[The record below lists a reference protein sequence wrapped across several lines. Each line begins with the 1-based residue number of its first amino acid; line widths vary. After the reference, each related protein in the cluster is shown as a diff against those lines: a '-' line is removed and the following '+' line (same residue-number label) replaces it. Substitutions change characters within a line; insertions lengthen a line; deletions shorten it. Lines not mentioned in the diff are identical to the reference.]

1 MSATSPPSFTPC
13 RAISARCSSTSIRR
27 FRGLPTARHE
37 AACASG
43 SIAVLAA
50 SAEIEAGRYDLSM
63 VVGVEQMK
71 TVDPK
76 TGGDY
81 LGTAAWYENEAKGIE
96 FPFPKLFGKLGD
108 EYDKRFGLKDEH
120 LARISAIN
128 YGNAKRNPLAQT
140 RNWYMTEPHA
150 NATGKFN
157 TVIGGRI
164 KVSDCSQVTDGA
176 VSLFLASETL
186 AAQYAERRN
195 LKLSEIPRIL
205 GWGHRTAPLG
215 FAAKVEESRNDRYVL
230 PHTRQA
236 ILDALRRAGM
246 TDVWDVQGIETHD
259 CFTTSEYMA
268 IDHFGLTEP
277 GESWKALDEG
287 VIEMGGRH
295 ADQPERRADR
305 CGPPRRGH
313 GDASAPRRLEAG
325 ERARGRLS
333 GRERS
338 AVRHAEHR
346 RQRHDQLR
354 FHRRELTEILL
365 RDAGRGSGVDQSSAK
380 VPPHSLEAEAAVLGG
395 ILLDNTALDRVAEH
409 VSAEDFYREAHRKIF
424 RAASELS
431 QRSEPID
438 LLTLTEALKTRGE
451 LAEVGGAAYV
461 SELADRALSAA
472 NIQYHARIIR
482 EKAILRG
489 LIATA
494 SEIVSRGYEAREEV
508 ARFVDEAE
516 QAIYQIAEKKT
527 RGAFTRVG
535 DMITETFR
543 HIEQLYERKEMVTGV
558 ATGFTDLDRMTAGL
572 QPSDLIIVAGRPS
585 MGKTSFCLNI
595 AEHVAIE
602 NGTGVAVF
610 SLEMSKEQLVLRMLC
625 SQARV
630 DLSKVR
636 TGFLAQKDFPRL
648 AEAAGRIHDAPIYVD
663 DTPALSALELR
674 AKARRLKRDKDAK
687 LGLIIVD
694 YLQLMRGSGA
704 RDDSREQE
712 ISQISGSLKALAKEL
727 RLPVIALSQLNR
739 QVEGRNPPKPR
750 MADLRESGAI
760 EQDADVIAFIY
771 RDELYNPQ
779 SRDQGVAEIIIAK
792 QRNGPVGDVRLAFR
806 SEYTRFENFEEALPD
821 LSADGQA

>member
-1 MSATSPPSFTPC
+1 M
-13 RAISARCSSTSIRR
+13 
-27 FRGLPTARHE
+27 
-37 AACASG
+37 
-43 SIAVLAA
+43 
-50 SAEIEAGRYDLSM
+50 
-63 VVGVEQMK
+63 
-71 TVDPK
+71 
-76 TGGDY
+76 
-81 LGTAAWYENEAKGIE
+81 
-96 FPFPKLFGKLGD
+96 
-108 EYDKRFGLKDEH
+108 
-120 LARISAIN
+120 
-128 YGNAKRNPLAQT
+128 
-140 RNWYMTEPHA
+140 
-150 NATGKFN
+150 
-157 TVIGGRI
+157 
-164 KVSDCSQVTDGA
+164 
-176 VSLFLASETL
+176 
-186 AAQYAERRN
+186 
-195 LKLSEIPRIL
+195 
-205 GWGHRTAPLG
+205 
-215 FAAKVEESRNDRYVL
+215 
-230 PHTRQA
+230 
-236 ILDALRRAGM
+236 
-246 TDVWDVQGIETHD
+246 
-259 CFTTSEYMA
+259 
-268 IDHFGLTEP
+268 
-277 GESWKALDEG
+277 
-287 VIEMGGRH
+287 
-295 ADQPERRADR
+295 
-305 CGPPRRGH
+305 
-313 GDASAPRRLEAG
+313 
-325 ERARGRLS
+325 
-333 GRERS
+333 
-338 AVRHAEHR
+338 
-346 RQRHDQLR
+346 
-354 FHRRELTEILL
+354 
-365 RDAGRGSGVDQSSAK
+365 DQSSAK

-516 QAIYQIAEKKT
+516 QAIYQIAERKT

-792 QRNGPVGDVRLAFR
+792 QRNGPVGDLRLAFR